1 MSVQQVFDPA
11 LQENPVP
18 QNDFTM
24 FQNISVATSTATL
37 AATNEFDQ
45 YLSEPTE
52 PTTDPMKWW
61 WNRRHRYPALSTN
74 ALDFHSIPAT
84 STASEPLPTID
95 SRASPSGTYSVS
107 RTAVGIIL
115 WFIRIW
121 AIRASRRLIALGKPI
136 KLRYTLHIPL
146 SDTLERYNLRVTR
159 GLGPEPLCTLGGVG
173 LHGNVVGNV
182 PSRNKP
188 AVIPVLA
195 SRSVTPTI
203 KLFEEQQMAYNIVTN
218 HVLATKDDRNPEQLL
233 MLLLGFGGTGKTVTI
248 NTISQMFRQNNVNN
262 WITVIAT
269 SGVATTLIQGVTVH
283 FWGGIHVTD
292 KTKRHEDPDV
302 LVMKMSAVE
311 IR

>member
-24 FQNISVATSTATL
+24 FQNISVATSTVTL
-37 AATNEFDQ
+37 AAANEFDQ

-52 PTTDPMKWW
+52 PTTDPTKWW

-74 ALDFHSIPAT
+74 ALDFLSIPAT
-84 STASEPLPTID
+84 STASERVF
-95 SRASPSGTYSVS
+95 SRGRQLLSFTHNRLSGISIRHLLCLEDCS
-107 RTAVGIIL
+107 RHNIVGDDVFIKAVHQNMGNKGKQK
-115 WFIRIW
+115 
-121 AIRASRRLIALGKPI
+121 ADRL
-136 KLRYTLHIPL
+136 H
-146 SDTLERYNLRVTR
+146 S
-159 GLGPEPLCTLGGVG
+159 
-173 LHGNVVGNV
+173 NVVGNV

-233 MLLLGFGGTGKTVTI
+233 MFLLGFGGTGKTVTI

-292 KTKRHEDPDV
+292 KTKKHEDPDV

-311 IR
+311 I